1 MIHRSPLIALC
12 AAIVLHGCSA
22 TRLNV
27 TPMRSGTSDGLVTIA
42 NRSPLAMRIYLRT
55 GATTIA
61 LGVVP
66 GLATRQFAVP
76 GGFLAG
82 SNAVQLEA
90 LERGTNSSVR
100 SDFFNLNAARAAWWA
115 LDRQRASEVIVR

>member
-1 MIHRSPLIALC
+1 
-12 AAIVLHGCSA
+12 
-22 TRLNV
+22 
-27 TPMRSGTSDGLVTIA
+27 MRSGTSDGVVTIT
-42 NRSPLAMRIYLRT
+42 NRSPLGMRIYLRT

-82 SNAVQLEA
+82 SNTVQLEA

-100 SDFFNLNAARAAWWA
+100 SDFFNLNVARAAWWA
-115 LDRQRASEVIVR
+115 LDRQRASEVIVK